1 MALPRLNH
9 GVDSD
14 QSWRWLD
21 TGMALAVRRP
31 CAIPSSRQSHPGR
44 VSGTD
49 KRPDRRT
56 DRGGRRGQ
64 GTQGSS
70 ILRQASP
77 PRPSAAST
85 RRDMAPWG
93 PKRYSPNATVRRSGT
108 RPRSRRPT
116 KPPQSLPHYVHL
128 NTNHQLLTNLTIV
141 RSINGYG
148 SPCAVVQRSRR
159 RRSAMPRRSSSESL
173 SAHE

>member
-1 MALPRLNH
+1 MALTRINH
-9 GVDSD
+9 GVGLTPA
-14 QSWRWLD
+14 WRWPY
-21 TGMALAVRRP
+21 GGPAP
-31 CAIPSSRQSHPGR
+31 CLLQGNLIPGGCPGR
-44 VSGTD
+44 TNG
-49 KRPDRRT
+49 RT
-56 DRGGRRGQ
+56 VGQIVGDAGVMGRKGQ
-64 GTQGSS
+64 VYCVK
-70 ILRQASP
+70 LRLLVPQ
-77 PRPSAAST
+77 PRPLAGIWL
-85 RRDMAPWG
+85 PWG

-108 RPRSRRPT
+108 RPRSRRPA

-159 RRSAMPRRSSSESL
+159 RRSAMPRRSSSKSL